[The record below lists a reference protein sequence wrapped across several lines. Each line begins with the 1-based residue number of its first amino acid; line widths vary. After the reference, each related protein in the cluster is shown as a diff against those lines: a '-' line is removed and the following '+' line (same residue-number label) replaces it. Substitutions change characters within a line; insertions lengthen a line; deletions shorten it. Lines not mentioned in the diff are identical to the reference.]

1 MPGVIPPVVTV
12 AEEGVAIALRPTLNF
27 IGAGVTAGDNP
38 GSNRTD
44 VTFSGSGGV
53 TFEADSG
60 LPVLNVQASPYSA
73 AGNGTTDDTTAIQ
86 AAITAA
92 EALPYYATVF
102 LPFGKYKITAP
113 LVITKPIKL
122 LGEGCIVGERPSNY
136 NYAALGSVIWNAGT
150 TTDAIQFTPGTVAG
164 VYPRALGGMI
174 FQDIGIDTPDP
185 GVSPR
190 VVTTDASGWG
200 PHSTGAGIRVGGY
213 GYYIQ
218 FRNVTVCRHYTGFS
232 VAGGYNNG
240 SCDFQFCNALLCKT
254 TGFDVQSVE
263 ARLSFCRAKNNDP
276 EWTSSDANPARGTYG
291 FVLGADGSFF
301 DSCIAICCNY
311 GFYASG
317 GDNGF
322 HSVSNCGADSCAY
335 PFYFGGVTMVNLANC
350 WGVACYFNVAAGTY
364 PVSGF
369 PGFYMSSQHSSLVNC
384 SSQTGGAYS
393 WGAVTNGSYST
404 LTAGHRSRIVG
415 ANVATTLAREAGFE
429 GAVIGCRLD
438 GGVSGSAG
446 SSKGVGNIGVADWG

>member
-1 MPGVIPPVVTV
+1 MSSSVTRRAQVV
-12 AEEGVAIALRPTLNF
+12 ADEGGALTLRRTINF
-27 IGAGVTAGDNP
+27 IGTGVAAADNAAQD
-38 GSNRTD
+38 RTD
-44 VTFSGSGGV
+44 VTISATGGV
-53 TFEADSG
+53 TFEANSG
-60 LPVLNVQASPYSA
+60 LPVFNVKDATYGA
-73 AGNGTTDDTTAIQ
+73 AGDGTTDDTAEIQ

-92 EALPYYATVF
+92 EAAPYYATVF

-122 LGEGCIVGERPSNY
+122 LGEGCIVGDRPSNY
-136 NYAALGSVIWNAGT
+136 NYTALGSVIWNAGT

-185 GVSPR
+185 GVTPR

-276 EWTSSDANPARGTYG
+276 EWTSGDANPARGTHG
-291 FVLGADGSFF
+291 FYFGADGAFVN
-301 DSCIAICCNY
+301 SCIAITCNY
-311 GFYASG
+311 GFYAP
-317 GDNGF
+317 GDYGF

-335 PFYFGGVTMVNLANC
+335 PFYFGSTTMVNLANC
-350 WGVACYFNVAAGTY
+350 WGVACYFNPATNEY
-364 PVSGF
+364 PLSGF
-369 PGFYMSSQHSSLVNC
+369 PGFYMTSQHSSLTNC
-384 SSQTGGAYS
+384 SSQTGGAYT
-393 WGAVTNGSYST
+393 WGAITGGTFSAI
-404 LTAGHRSRIVG
+404 TAGFRARVVG
-415 ANVATTLAREAGFE
+415 ANVAGALTRESGFE
-429 GAVIGCRLD
+429 GSITGCYLV